1 MSICGFA
8 AKHTLLRF
16 EVNVCGVAVGDHGSK
31 ACCLRF
37 GNACAGVSKKGL
49 LQSDYLRVILRIWNV
64 TIDPSN
70 LTDYNI

>member
-16 EVNVCGVAVGDHGSK
+16 EVNVFGVAVGDHGSK
-31 ACCLRF
+31 ACCLTF

-49 LQSDYLRVILRIWNV
+49 LQSEGHFAYLEC
-64 TIDPSN
+64 
-70 LTDYNI
+70 YNRSLKFDTL